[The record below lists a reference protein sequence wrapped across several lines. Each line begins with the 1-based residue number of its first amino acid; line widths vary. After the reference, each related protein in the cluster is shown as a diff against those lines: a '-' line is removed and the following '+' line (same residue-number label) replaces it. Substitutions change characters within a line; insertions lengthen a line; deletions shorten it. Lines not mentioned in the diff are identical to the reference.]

1 MALDETPSREPVP
14 EQSFPP
20 ERLSPSAS
28 VPPPTPFAD
37 LPKPSRKGDSGVAV
51 PFDPM
56 GYAVLESLAEVQP
69 KTGSDGGAPVTK
81 AQIDA
86 ARRKARFVP
95 KFPTLESMYAEYPRL
110 LTSGKLRV
118 VRETPQWVDDPYTG
132 KTRVSGTLAF
142 KHPCVTS
149 EEFTRQ
155 FGGQKYRVFGLL
167 EQEDPANSGGPPQLV
182 EVAVAEFDLPLAP
195 NLENLPVAEAD
206 IGSYGASDP
215 PMPFPMYQSQQM
227 FNPSPYGRR
236 AGMPPQYPYYMP
248 QQMPGMPGMAADTS
262 PVFNFAKS
270 VMEQQR
276 AAAPPPMPEAFW
288 NVLGRQGES
297 GQENLRFM
305 AEQQSRM
312 AQAQIEALQQQ
323 LMQERQTAREQM
335 SRPSDLVSTVEA
347 VAKLTEAQKGGAD
360 SDVMRQ
366 LRDDHE
372 RNMRH
377 AKEEADRAMA
387 RTVESHERELAR
399 LKEDYERLLVRERDS
414 AEQRVKL
421 AETRND
427 ILERNLERR
436 ERELRDEGDKGV
448 HRTREDMQRIMDSRD
463 RDFQMQ
469 IMHLKDLHSREM
481 SNLQSLQD
489 REARMNESMR
499 ANTMQ
504 VTEQAHNIEMRSVRN
519 DLAKLSGELAEKRAA
534 VEAHQLEANKP
545 LLEKVKEIQ
554 ETTAALEALAGGK
567 GGDDGPDEEKWY
579 NGALV
584 RDLAKVALGKGAE
597 ILPKLMKAAADAGG
611 GKAGGSD
618 EMPVMGMTSNHQLP
632 PQSPV
637 SRLPPRQ
644 RKKIMFADSEGP
656 RMSDAYAGLP
666 RPSHDPRDRGPK
678 TGAPRPFYPDAPP
691 GGFGDPE
698 SAHHPMQ
705 HPPQEAPPT
714 QGFESYMGPA
724 PSQQPQPEPRAPKA
738 ARRAVAAPP
747 AEADAQP
754 QSPEEDKDPW
764 EAFSWMPMARA
775 EAVQFVTQLEQA
787 AQAKVPPNLLVDQ
800 FVAAY
805 PMEVVSQVPA
815 MIPIKR
821 LIEAVRS
828 SSATSSMMLATGGGR
843 RFLADVW
850 AELSKRVEEWK
861 SSPKGDTA
869 ATVGESAATGKP
881 MADPEEKS

>member
-14 EQSFPP
+14 DQPLPP
-20 ERLSPSAS
+20 ERLSGGS

-37 LPKPSRKGDSGVAV
+37 LPKPARKGDAGAAV

-69 KTGSDGGAPVTK
+69 KAGPEGGTVITK
-81 AQIDA
+81 AQIEA
-86 ARRKARFVP
+86 AKRKARFVP

-110 LTSGKLRV
+110 LTSGRLRV
-118 VRETPQWVDDPYTG
+118 VRETPQWIDDPYTG

-167 EQEDPANSGGPPQLV
+167 EQEDPANAGGPPQFV
-182 EVAVAEFDLPLAP
+182 EMAVAEFDLPLAP

-206 IGSYGASDP
+206 MGNPNEP
-215 PMPFPMYQSQQM
+215 PMPFPMYQNQQM

-236 AGMPPQYPYYMP
+236 AGMPPNYPYYMP
-248 QQMPGMPGMAADTS
+248 QQMPGMPQPGMEATR
-262 PVFNFAKS
+262 PVFDFARS
-270 VMEQQR
+270 VMEQQQR
-276 AAAPPPMPEAFW
+276 SAPPPMPDAFW

-312 AQAQIEALQQQ
+312 AQTQIEALQQQ

-360 SDVMRQ
+360 SDTIRQ
-366 LRDDHE
+366 MRDDHE
-372 RNMRH
+372 RSVRH
-377 AKEEADRAMA
+377 AKEEADRTLSMA
-387 RTVESHERELAR
+387 IERHERELAR
-399 LKEDYERLLVRERDS
+399 LKEDHERLLARERES
-414 AEQRVKL
+414 ASGHVKL
-421 AETRND
+421 AEDRNRL
-427 ILERNLERR
+427 LENALERR
-436 ERELRDEGDKGV
+436 ERELRDEGERNVNRMRD
-448 HRTREDMQRIMDSRD
+448 DMQRLIDSRD
-463 RDFQMQ
+463 RDFQLQ
-469 IMHLKDLHSREM
+469 ITSLKDLHAREM
-481 SNLQSLQD
+481 QNLQSMQD
-489 REARMNESMR
+489 REARMNEAMR
-499 ANTMQ
+499 TNAQT

-519 DLAKLSGELAEKRAA
+519 DLAKMSGELAEKRAA
-534 VEAHQLEANKP
+534 VEAHQNEMNKP

-567 GGDDGPDEEKWY
+567 AGDEGPDEEKWY
-579 NGALV
+579 NVALV

-611 GKAGGSD
+611 GPAGQADG
-618 EMPVMGMTSNHQLP
+618 MPVAGMTPNQQLA
-632 PQSPV
+632 PQAPV

-644 RKKIMFADSEGP
+644 RKKVMFADSEGP

-666 RPSHDPRDRGPK
+666 RPAYDPRDRGPK
-678 TGAPRPFYPDAPP
+678 AGAPRPFYPDAPG
-691 GGFGDPE
+691 GGFGEP
-698 SAHHPMQ
+698 AAPPVMPQ
-705 HPPQEAPPT
+705 PPPQAAPAT
-714 QGFESYMGPA
+714 QGFESYMGPPPA
-724 PSQQPQPEPRAPKA
+724 QQPAPRPKASRRAP
-738 ARRAVAAPP
+738 AAPP
-747 AEADAQP
+747 AAAAPAEA
-754 QSPEEDKDPW
+754 PEAGEDPW
-764 EAFSWMPMARA
+764 AAFSWMPMARP
-775 EAVQFVTQLEQA
+775 EAIQFLTQLEQA
-787 AQAKVPPNLLVDQ
+787 AQAKVNPSVLVDQ
-800 FVAAY
+800 FVASY
-805 PMEVVSQVPA
+805 PMEIVSQVPA
-815 MIPIKR
+815 MIPIKK

-828 SSATSSMMLATGGGR
+828 SSATSKMVLATGGGR

-850 AELSKRVEEWK
+850 AELAKRVEDWK
-861 SSPKGDTA
+861 SKQQSDTA

-881 MADPEEKS
+881 MAEPAEPDEGP